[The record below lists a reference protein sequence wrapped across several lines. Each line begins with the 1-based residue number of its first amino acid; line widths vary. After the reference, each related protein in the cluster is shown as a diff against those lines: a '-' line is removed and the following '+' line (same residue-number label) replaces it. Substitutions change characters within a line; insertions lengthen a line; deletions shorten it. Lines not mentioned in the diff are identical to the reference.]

1 MIEDCGFESLASPA
15 LVELILIPLVVLTLA
30 EWRMFFYRV
39 DLALLVVVVVRG
51 VVADLTIA
59 SFLQSSR

>member
-39 DLALLVVVVVRG
+39 DLALLVVVVRG